1 MEIEV
6 KGHSGCNIEIIKKNN
21 NIYVEKSTFDRNY
34 VERLYNQA
42 IKQKDALKKEYQY
55 IRVPE
60 IYEIEKD
67 NHKMVIKM
75 EYVYSRN
82 FIDHFEN
89 AGFEQINYFIKAFDL
104 FIKKEI
110 ESSDMKCLSFHVIS
124 DKWTNV
130 KKKILGNKI
139 LSEDTEIK
147 NLVNKVDK
155 VINLHTENICIPVG
169 VCHGDLTF
177 SNILFNG
184 NNYYLIDFLD
194 SFIESPIMDMVKLRQ
209 DTAYMWSPLMYTGNY
224 DKTRL
229 QIICNKIDSELDS
242 CFKKYEWYRKYYHI
256 FQLLNFLRILQYAH
270 ERKVIEY
277 LKNVIKKIISN
288 YNGK

>member
-6 KGHSGCNIEIIKKNN
+6 KGHSGCRIDIIKENN
-21 NIYVEKSTFDRNY
+21 NIYLEKSTFDPKY
-34 VERLYNQA
+34 VKRLYNQA
-42 IKQKDALKKEYQY
+42 IKQKKASSKEYQY

-60 IYEIEKD
+60 VYKIEKD
-67 NHKMVIKM
+67 ENKMTMKM
-75 EYVYSRN
+75 EYVYSKN

-104 FIKKEI
+104 FIKREI
-110 ESSDMKCLSFHVIS
+110 ENSEMKTLPFNVLL
-124 DKWTNV
+124 DKWTDV
-130 KKKILGNKI
+130 KKKILSNKF
-139 LSEDTEIK
+139 LSEDAEI
-147 NLVNKVDK
+147 NSL
-155 VINLHTENICIPVG
+155 ISQTNIIMNQNQEDFCIPIG
-169 VCHGDLTF
+169 ICHGDLTF

-209 DTAYMWSPLMYTGNY
+209 DTAYLWSPLMYTGSY

-229 QIICNKIDSELDS
+229 NIICNKVDSELDC

-270 ERKVIEY
+270 EEKIIIY
-277 LKNVIKKIISN
+277 LKNKIKELICQTH
-288 YNGK
+288 

>member
-6 KGHSGCNIEIIKKNN
+6 KGHSGCNIEIIKKDKS
-21 NIYVEKSTFDRNY
+21 IYLEKSTFDPKY
-34 VERLYNQA
+34 VKRLYNQA
-42 IKQKDALKKEYQY
+42 IKQEEASKKEYQY

-60 IYEIEKD
+60 IYEVEK
-67 NHKMVIKM
+67 NENKMIMRM
-75 EYVYSRN
+75 EYIYSKN

-104 FIKKEI
+104 FIKKEVDNSEMRTLPFDI
-110 ESSDMKCLSFHVIS
+110 ILE
-124 DKWTNV
+124 KWKDV
-130 KKKILGNKI
+130 KNKI
-139 LSEDTEIK
+139 
-147 NLVNKVDK
+147 
-155 VINLHTENICIPVG
+155 TENKFISENREIGDIVKDVDGILNRNNECICIPIG

-209 DTAYMWSPLMYTGNY
+209 DTAHLWSPLMYTGNY
-224 DKTRL
+224 DSTRL
-229 QIICNKIDSELDS
+229 HIICNKIDNELDR
-242 CFKKYEWYRKYYHI
+242 CFQKYGWYCKYYKM

-270 ERKVIEY
+270 EEIVVKY
-277 LKNVIKKIISN
+277 LKHVINELICKTL
-288 YNGK
+288 

>member
-6 KGHSGCNIEIIKKNN
+6 KGHSGCNIEIVKRNN
-21 NIYVEKSTFDRNY
+21 SIYLEKSTYDKKY
-34 VERLYNQA
+34 VKRLYNQA
-42 IKQKDALKKEYQY
+42 TKQKEASKNEYQY

-60 IYEIEKD
+60 IFDIEINND
-67 NHKMVIKM
+67 KMVMRM

-104 FIKKEI
+104 FIRREV
-110 ESSDMKCLSFHVIS
+110 ENSEMKNLSFDIIS
-124 DKWTNV
+124 DKWKDV
-130 KKKILGNKI
+130 KIKISDNKYISSDMEVNKI
-139 LSEDTEIK
+139 VKEVDNILKDNSEE
-147 NLVNKVDK
+147 
-155 VINLHTENICIPVG
+155 ICIPVG

-209 DTAYMWSPLMYTGNY
+209 DTAHLWSPLMYTGNY
-224 DKTRL
+224 DSTRL
-229 QIICNKIDSELDS
+229 NIICNKIDNELDK
-242 CFKKYEWYRKYYHI
+242 CFRKYDWYCKYYNI
-256 FQLLNFLRILQYAH
+256 FQLLNFMRILQYAH
-270 ERKVIEY
+270 DEKVIKY
-277 LKNVIKKIISN
+277 LKNEINDLI
-288 YNGK
+288 

>member
-6 KGHSGCNIEIIKKNN
+6 KGHSGCNIEIVKRNN
-21 NIYVEKSTFDRNY
+21 SIYLEKSTFDKKY
-34 VERLYNQA
+34 VKRLYNQA
-42 IKQKDALKKEYQY
+42 TKQKKASKKEYQY

-60 IYEIEKD
+60 IFDIEMND
-67 NHKMVIKM
+67 DKMVMRM

-104 FIKKEI
+104 FIRREV
-110 ESSDMKCLSFHVIS
+110 ENSEMKSLSFDIVS
-124 DKWTNV
+124 DKWNDV
-130 KKKILGNKI
+130 KFKISENKHISSDIEINEIVNEVDNI
-139 LSEDTEIK
+139 LQDNSEDIR
-147 NLVNKVDK
+147 
-155 VINLHTENICIPVG
+155 IPVG

-209 DTAYMWSPLMYTGNY
+209 DTAHLWSPLMYTGNY
-224 DKTRL
+224 DITRL
-229 QIICNKIDSELDS
+229 NIICNKIDKELDK
-242 CFKKYEWYRKYYHI
+242 CFRKYDWYSKYYNI
-256 FQLLNFLRILQYAH
+256 FQLLNFLRILQYARD
-270 ERKVIEY
+270 EKVIVY
-277 LKNVIKKIISN
+277 LKRVIKEIISSL
-288 YNGK
+288 

>member
-6 KGHSGCNIEIIKKNN
+6 KGHSGCNIEIVKKNN
-21 NIYVEKSTFDRNY
+21 SIYLEKSTFDRKY
-34 VERLYNQA
+34 VKRLYNQA
-42 IKQKDALKKEYQY
+42 TKQKEASKKEYQY

-60 IYEIEKD
+60 IFDIELD
-67 NHKMVIKM
+67 EDKMVMRM
-75 EYVYSRN
+75 EYVYSKN

-104 FIKKEI
+104 FIRREV
-110 ESSDMKCLSFHVIS
+110 ENSEMKNLSFDIIS
-124 DKWTNV
+124 DKWKDV
-130 KKKILGNKI
+130 KIKITDNKHISTDIEVNEIVKEVDNI
-139 LSEDTEIK
+139 LKDNSEEIW
-147 NLVNKVDK
+147 
-155 VINLHTENICIPVG
+155 IPVG

-209 DTAYMWSPLMYTGNY
+209 DTAHLWSPLMYTGNY
-224 DKTRL
+224 DNTRL
-229 QIICNKIDSELDS
+229 NIICNKIDKELDK
-242 CFKKYEWYRKYYHI
+242 CFRKYNWYCMYYNI

-270 ERKVIEY
+270 DERVIAYLKKVIKE
-277 LKNVIKKIISN
+277 IISS